1 MSLDAEAL
9 YRLLPAIHR
18 LRDAERGE
26 PLKALVGIIAE
37 QVAVLEENL
46 DQLYDDQFI
55 ETCAEWVVP
64 YIGELVGHRQL
75 HGVTAEVQSPR
86 AEVANTVALRR
97 RKGTAAMLE
106 QLAHDVTGWDARV
119 VELFQRLATT
129 QYLNHLRPDHAV
141 TVDLRRRAPLERLG
155 GAFDSLAH
163 TADLRRVGSGGRYN
177 IPNVGL
183 FLWRLHAYSLTGVTA
198 SPVDARRF
206 RFDPLGC
213 DRQLYNRP
221 RTEISISQL
230 AGPLNVPEPIGR
242 GAFAADPAAY
252 YGASLSIEGVDLA
265 RVDVCNLA
273 DFGDGWAHA
282 PSGDRVAIDP
292 LLGRIAFGTDPTD
305 PPRVS
310 FHHGFSA
317 DLGGG
322 EYDRAVD
329 LELQPVAAVPAVH
342 ATVQAALDSV
352 AASGGAVAIGDNRS
366 YRETLK
372 LALAA
377 GRRLE
382 LRAGSGLRPLVQ
394 LDGPWEISG
403 GGDGELVLS
412 GLVLSGE
419 SLKLVAAGGGLDRLR
434 LSHCTLVPGWSL
446 EPDGRPAKPG
456 APALIVETSG
466 TLIEIDHCILGG
478 LRIAEGARV
487 RVSDSIIDANDATGV
502 AYAGLDGSAAG
513 APLDIRNSTVIGKV
527 HAALLEDVSQ
537 CLVLAQ
543 LAPDDGWAAPVL
555 AQRRQ
560 QGCVRFSYL
569 PLSARVPRRYR
580 CRPDSA
586 EDLSVPLL
594 VSQRYGDPGYCQLS
608 RRTADG
614 IRRGAEDGS
623 EMGAFHDTY
632 GPQREI
638 NLQVRLEEYLRFG
651 LEAGLIFE
659 S

>member
-26 PLKALVGIIAE
+26 PLKALVGVIAE

-75 HGVTAEVQSPR
+75 HGVTAAVQSPR

-119 VELFQRLATT
+119 VEFFQKLAST

-141 TVDLRRRAPLERLG
+141 TVDLRRGAVLVRLG

-183 FLWRLHAYSLTGVTA
+183 FLWRLHAYPLTAVTA
-198 SPVDARRF
+198 SPVDPRRF
-206 RFDPLGC
+206 RFDPLGV

-221 RTEISISQL
+221 RTETSISQP

-252 YGASLSIEGVDLA
+252 YGASLSIEGVGLE

-273 DFGDGWAHA
+273 DSGDGWAHA

-292 LLGRIAFGTDPTD
+292 LLGRIAFGSDQPE

-310 FHHGFSA
+310 FHYGFGA

-329 LELQPVAAVPAVH
+329 PELQPVAAVPAVQ
-342 ATVQAALDSV
+342 ATVQAALDSLD
-352 AASGGAVAIGDNRS
+352 AGGAVEIGDNRS

-372 LALAA
+372 LALPA

-382 LRAGSGLRPLVQ
+382 LRAGSGLRPLLQ
-394 LDGPWEISG
+394 LDGPFEVG
-403 GGDGELVLS
+403 GEGDGELILS

-419 SLKLVAAGGGLDRLR
+419 SLKLVAAGSGLDRLR
-434 LSHCTLVPGWSL
+434 LSHCTLVPGRGL
-446 EPDGRPAKPG
+446 NPDGSPAQPG
-456 APALIVETSG
+456 APGLIVETAG
-466 TLIEIDHCILGG
+466 TLVEIDHCILGG

-487 RVSDSIIDANDATGV
+487 RVTDSIIDSNHPSGV
-502 AYAGLDGSAAG
+502 AYAGLDGKAAG
-513 APLDIRNSTVIGKV
+513 APLEIRNSTVIGKI
-527 HAALLEDVSQ
+527 HAALLEEVSQ
-537 CLVLAQ
+537 CLLLAQ
-543 LAPDDGWAAPVL
+543 LAPEDDWTVPVL

-586 EDLSVPLL
+586 EDPSAPLL

-608 RRTADG
+608 RRTADA
-614 IRRGAEDGS
+614 IRRGAEDGA
-623 EMGAFHDTY
+623 EMGVFHDTF
-632 GPQREI
+632 GPQRET
-638 NLQVRLEEYLRFG
+638 NLKVRLEEYLRFG